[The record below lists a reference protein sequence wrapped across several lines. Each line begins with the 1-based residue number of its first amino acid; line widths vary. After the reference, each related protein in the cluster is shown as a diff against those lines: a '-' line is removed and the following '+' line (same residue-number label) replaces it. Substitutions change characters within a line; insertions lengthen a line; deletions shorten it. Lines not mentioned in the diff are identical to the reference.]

1 MDIVQAKRA
10 SASAAIRIRLIRS
23 LAKNAER
30 LSIIQYYVS
39 VVWNHRAQK
48 LLQRRSSTTMR
59 TISVSEDNGAQA
71 TCAVLFYHRLRNNRI
86 IVGNRPQQ
94 YTTRRGPFRAPASD
108 RISAAVDV

>member
-10 SASAAIRIRLIRS
+10 SASAAIWICLIRS

-48 LLQRRSSTTMR
+48 LLQRRGATTMR
-59 TISVSEDNGAQA
+59 TISVRKEGAQA
-71 TCAVLFYHRLRNNRI
+71 LAHFSPIACATI
-86 IVGNRPQQ
+86 G
-94 YTTRRGPFRAPASD
+94 S
-108 RISAAVDV
+108 